1 MKVGFT
7 YMLTGMEKGQE
18 ATAAGAVKKLII
30 KLSWPVVA
38 EQSMATLTNIIDLMM
53 VGRLGAAAIAAV
65 GLSIH
70 PLLLAQAL
78 GAAVSI
84 GTTALVARFTGAKE
98 ADKGGETLQQ
108 SLLVSFLFSVIILS
122 IYYLF
127 AGELMT
133 FLGAEPAVVLLGS
146 SYLRLVIPGLLFMF
160 ISFIIS
166 AALRGAGDT
175 RTPMKVN
182 LAVNLLNVLA
192 NYTLIFGNFG
202 APALGLNG
210 AAIATSLA
218 RIVGALMLIFYVF
231 SPKSMVRLRWKGFF
245 RADLMMIR
253 RILKIG
259 VPATLEQLVVR
270 IAQILLVR
278 VIAGLGTVAYAAHQ
292 LALNAES
299 ISYMPG
305 FGIAVAATTL
315 VGQNLGANRPE
326 RAEQSAYQS
335 WKLGT
340 MIMGLMA
347 LVFLLF
353 PRFLLSLYTDQQEI
367 ISLGAVNLRIIA
379 FAQIQM
385 ATQFIFAGALRGA
398 GDTRAVFYSTAL
410 SSWICRLGMAYLF
423 VYFLEWGL
431 AGAWLAMVID
441 WTIRGS
447 FVFFRFK
454 QGGWKKLKI

>member
-65 GLSIH
+65 GLSIQ

-84 GTTALVARFTGAKE
+84 GTTALVARFTGARE
-98 ADKGGETLQQ
+98 AKKGGETLQQ
-108 SLLVSFLFSVIILS
+108 SLLASFLFSVIILS
-122 IYYLF
+122 VYYLF

-146 SYLRLVIPGLLFMF
+146 SYLRLLIPGLLFMF

-182 LAVNLLNVLA
+182 LAVNLLNVFA

-202 APALGLNG
+202 APALGLDG

-218 RIVGALMLIFYVF
+218 RFVGALTLLFYVF

-245 RADLMMIR
+245 RADLTMIK

-259 VPATLEQLVVR
+259 IPATLEQLVMR
-270 IAQILLVR
+270 IAQILFIR
-278 VIAGLGTVAYAAHQ
+278 VVAGLGTVAYAAHQ

-305 FGIAVAATTL
+305 FGIAVATTTL
-315 VGQNLGANRPE
+315 VGQNLGAKQPE
-326 RAEQSAYQS
+326 QAEQSTYQS
-335 WKLGT
+335 WKLGM

-367 ISLGAVNLRIIA
+367 IKLGAVNLRIIA
-379 FAQIQM
+379 FAQLQM

-398 GDTRAVFYSTAL
+398 GDTRSVFYSTAL
-410 SSWICRLGMAYLF
+410 SSWLGRLGMAYLF

>member
-1 MKVGFT
+1 
-7 YMLTGMEKGQE
+7 MLTGMEKGQE

-65 GLSIH
+65 GLSIQ

-78 GAAVSI
+78 GAAVSV

-98 ADKGGETLQQ
+98 AEKGGEALQQ
-108 SLLVSFLFSVIILS
+108 SLLASLLFSVVILS
-122 IYYLF
+122 VYYFL

-146 SYLRLVIPGLLFMF
+146 SYLRLLIPGLLFMF

-218 RIVGALMLIFYVF
+218 RIVGALMLFIYVF
-231 SPKSMVRLRWKGFF
+231 STKSVVRLRWKGFF
-245 RADLMMIR
+245 RADLTMIK

-326 RAEQSAYQS
+326 QAEQSAYQS

-353 PRFLLSLYTDQQEI
+353 PRSLLSLYTDQQEI
-367 ISLGAVNLRIIA
+367 INLGAVNLRIIA

-385 ATQFIFAGALRGA
+385 GTQFIFAGALRGA

-410 SSWICRLGMAYLF
+410 SSWLGRLGMAYLF
-423 VYFLEWGL
+423 VYFLGWGL

-447 FVFFRFK
+447 FVFFRFR
-454 QGGWKKLKI
+454 QGDWKKLKV